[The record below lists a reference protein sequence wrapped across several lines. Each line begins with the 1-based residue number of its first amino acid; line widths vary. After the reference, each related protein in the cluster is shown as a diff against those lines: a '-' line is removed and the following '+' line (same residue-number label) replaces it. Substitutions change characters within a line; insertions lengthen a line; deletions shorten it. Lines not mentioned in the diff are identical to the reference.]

1 MKIYA
6 CPAWNSTWQVIF
18 LPLSCLFKFTN
29 IQRYIQKHMHTCI
42 YIQTCYSLVPDLS
55 EITLTHQ
62 QNETKLKLNRVLQ
75 STYICGLKF
84 YPDQLRSQ
92 PSLVCP
98 WLYLTQIETD
108 RGLVCQRYLPV
119 LNTGWRLV
127 YAYIIES
134 LIDSTAALEYTYI
147 RSELINTEPALD
159 NWSLQAP

>member
-1 MKIYA
+1 MLVLPEIQLVPGTRTSDFFTRLVYLNLQIYRDTYR
-6 CPAWNSTWQVIF
+6 N
-18 LPLSCLFKFTN
+18 
-29 IQRYIQKHMHTCI
+29 TCI
-42 YIQTCYSLVPDLS
+42 HAYIQTCYSLVPDLS
-55 EITLTHQ
+55 KITLTHQ

-84 YPDQLRSQ
+84 YPHQLRSQ

-98 WLYLTQIETD
+98 WLYLTRIETD